1 MLAWTKRI
9 DLFVKG
15 ARIERHTKNEQNWLR
30 SNGKACETCG
40 FANCG

>member
-15 ARIERHTKNEQNWLR
+15 ARIERHTNMSTAVHL
-30 SNGKACETCG
+30 
-40 FANCG
+40 

>member
-15 ARIERHTKNEQNWLR
+15 ARIERHTTHEH
-30 SNGKACETCG
+30 CG
-40 FANCG
+40 TSLMYRLLVTK